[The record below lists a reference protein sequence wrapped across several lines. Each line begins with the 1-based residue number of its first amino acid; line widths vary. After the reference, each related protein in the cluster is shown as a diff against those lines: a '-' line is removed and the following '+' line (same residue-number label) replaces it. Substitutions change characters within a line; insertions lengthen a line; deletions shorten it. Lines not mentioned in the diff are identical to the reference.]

1 MFKSVIAVV
10 LLVVLSGCANHLP
23 AEKGAVQQG
32 LASYYH
38 DKYHGRTTAS
48 GERFEQ
54 TALSAA
60 HRNLPFGSKVKV
72 TNINNGRSVVV
83 RINDRGPFVS
93 GRIIDLSRRAF
104 THISNLS
111 AGVIAV
117 EVEVLSEP

>member
-38 DKYHGRTTAS
+38 DNYHGRTTAS
-48 GERFEQ
+48 GERFDQ
-54 TALSAA
+54 TVLSAA

-104 THISNLS
+104 KHIRQFVCRRDCRRGRS
-111 AGVIAV
+111 AQ
-117 EVEVLSEP
+117 

>member
-104 THISNLS
+104 KDISNLS

>member
-1 MFKSVIAVV
+1 MFRSVIAVV

-72 TNINNGRSVVV
+72 TNTENGRSVVV

-104 THISNLS
+104 KHISNLS

-117 EVEVLSEP
+117 EVEVLSGP

>member
-1 MFKSVIAVV
+1 MFRCAIAVV

>member
-1 MFKSVIAVV
+1 MFRSIIAVV
-10 LLVVLSGCANHLP
+10 LLVVLTGCANHLP

-93 GRIIDLSRRAF
+93 RRIIDLSRRAF
-104 THISNLS
+104 KHISNLS

>member
-1 MFKSVIAVV
+1 MFRSAIAVV